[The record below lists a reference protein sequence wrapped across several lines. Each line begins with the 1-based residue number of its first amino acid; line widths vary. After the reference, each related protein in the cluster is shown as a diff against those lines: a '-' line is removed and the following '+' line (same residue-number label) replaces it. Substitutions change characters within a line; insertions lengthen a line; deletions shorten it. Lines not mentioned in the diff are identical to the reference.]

1 MRKQGMVG
9 LLGLQAALILTACNT
24 PPTSQPERTERRV
37 ESQETATSLPE
48 AQFQVQAPVLEQS
61 DEQGR
66 LLWRLKAQ
74 SLRGEAQGGEA
85 QGVLQGVQG
94 WLYRE
99 GKPVLE
105 FTAPYARADSAR
117 REVEA
122 WGGVRARSRVN
133 HAELS
138 AGRILWRARED
149 RIYAHESVRL
159 RWDAFELRERAVI
172 VDTALERAWGA
183 E

>member
-1 MRKQGMVG
+1 MRKRGLLG
-9 LLGLQAALILTACNT
+9 LLGLQAALTLTACNA
-24 PPTSQPERTERRV
+24 PRTSQPERTERA
-37 ESQETATSLPE
+37 ESQATAASLPE
-48 AQFQVQAPVLEQS
+48 AQFQVQAPVLEQA

-74 SLRGEAQGGEA
+74 SLQGEAQGGEA
-85 QGVLQGVQG
+85 QGMLQGVQG

-105 FTAPYARADSAR
+105 FTAPFARADSAR

-133 HAELS
+133 NAELS

-149 RIYAHESVRL
+149 RIYARESVRL
-159 RWDAFELRERAVI
+159 RWDAFELRERAII

>member
-1 MRKQGMVG
+1 MRRRWA
-9 LLGLQAALILTACNT
+9 LGVLVLQAVLALTACEAPRT
-24 PPTSQPERTERRV
+24 PQPARSERPAT
-37 ESQETATSLPE
+37 QETASSLPE
-48 AQFQVQAPVLEQS
+48 AQFQVQAPVLEQA
-61 DEQGR
+61 DEHGQ

-74 SLRGEAQGGEA
+74 SLQGEAQGGEA
-85 QGVLQGVQG
+85 HGVLRGVQG

-133 HAELS
+133 NAELV

-149 RIYAHESVRL
+149 RIYARDSIRL

-183 E
+183 R